1 MFRRQAR
8 LRREYIYRKSI
19 EAKERAIQEKKERI
33 KKAID
38 EGERIPTDL
47 QKEAIELQKQS
58 EWLDEGGEGIV
69 SHVDDEYRWSG
80 VTDPKIVI
88 TTSHDPSSKLKQ
100 FAKEL
105 KILFPNCQR
114 INRGQYEM
122 KKLVDACRANDVTDF
137 ILVQE
142 HRGVPDGITIC
153 HLPFGP
159 TAYFTLSNVVMR
171 HDVPDV
177 GKMSEQ
183 YPHLIFHN
191 FTSQLG
197 KRVVN
202 ILKHLFPVPKE
213 DSRRVVTFSVEDDF
227 ISILYK
233 IGYGRESR
241 SGRNGMDFTPLHEYQ
256 SKEGLSHC
264 TERIIAIVVT
274 ILEISKRNVVQR
286 DVQSADQSV
295 FRLFQ
300 FEHVQFDDKS
310 DQACKHAGDDDE
322 KAVLNFAGLH
332 ENLRAK
338 RLRAVQCAVLLEIFQ
353 HEFVEQDVHC
363 TAEHGAEQFLQRRR
377 PIVEDEHL
385 FWRILGQTDHF
396 QIATV
401 VFVKIT
407 QVVIVDSVEAVR
419 GVVHDLDNLLP
430 CCHVQGWVGFVGGVH
445 GHGPWFGRTWG
456 RIEQKS
462 GEGKIMATNRLRDEP
477 APLVQYQFG

>member
-80 VTDPKIVI
+80 VMDPKIVI

-100 FAKEL
+100 FAKLLPHHLLLVLGPFQEL

-227 ISILYK
+227 ISFRHHVYKKVNNEIVLTEVGPRFEMKRNILYK

-274 ILEISKRNVVQR
+274 ILEINKRNVVQL
-286 DVQSADQSV
+286 DAQLADQ
-295 FRLFQ
+295 F
-300 FEHVQFDDKS
+300 
-310 DQACKHAGDDDE
+310 
-322 KAVLNFAGLH
+322 
-332 ENLRAK
+332 
-338 RLRAVQCAVLLEIFQ
+338 
-353 HEFVEQDVHC
+353 
-363 TAEHGAEQFLQRRR
+363 
-377 PIVEDEHL
+377 
-385 FWRILGQTDHF
+385 
-396 QIATV
+396 
-401 VFVKIT
+401 
-407 QVVIVDSVEAVR
+407 
-419 GVVHDLDNLLP
+419 
-430 CCHVQGWVGFVGGVH
+430 
-445 GHGPWFGRTWG
+445 
-456 RIEQKS
+456 
-462 GEGKIMATNRLRDEP
+462 
-477 APLVQYQFG
+477 

>member
-142 HRGVPDGITIC
+142 HRGVPGKVLIVNVENVPSLKLFFVLDGITIC

-227 ISILYK
+227 ISFRHHVYKKVNNEIVLTEVGPRFEMKRNILYK
-233 IGYGRESR
+233 VGYGRESR
-241 SGRNGMDFTPLHEYQ
+241 SCRNGMDLTSLHEYQ
-256 SKEGLSHC
+256 SKKDLSHC
-264 TERIIAIVVT
+264 TKRIIKVVVL
-274 ILEISKRNVVQR
+274 ILEINKRNIVQR
-286 DVQSADQSV
+286 CSS
-295 FRLFQ
+295 
-300 FEHVQFDDKS
+300 
-310 DQACKHAGDDDE
+310 
-322 KAVLNFAGLH
+322 
-332 ENLRAK
+332 
-338 RLRAVQCAVLLEIFQ
+338 
-353 HEFVEQDVHC
+353 
-363 TAEHGAEQFLQRRR
+363 
-377 PIVEDEHL
+377 
-385 FWRILGQTDHF
+385 W
-396 QIATV
+396 
-401 VFVKIT
+401 
-407 QVVIVDSVEAVR
+407 
-419 GVVHDLDNLLP
+419 
-430 CCHVQGWVGFVGGVH
+430 
-445 GHGPWFGRTWG
+445 
-456 RIEQKS
+456 QKC
-462 GEGKIMATNRLRDEP
+462 
-477 APLVQYQFG
+477 

>member
-202 ILKHLFPVPKE
+202 ILKHLFPVPKD

-227 ISILYK
+227 ISFRHHVYKKVNNEIILTEVGPRFEMKLYCIK
-233 IGYGRESR
+233 LGTVES
-241 SGRNGMDFTPLHEYQ
+241 LEAA
-256 SKEGLSHC
+256 E
-264 TERIIAIVVT
+264 TEWIFCPYMNTSR
-274 ILEISKRNVVQR
+274 KR
-286 DVQSADQSV
+286 V
-295 FRLFQ
+295 FL
-300 FEHVQFDDKS
+300 
-310 DQACKHAGDDDE
+310 
-322 KAVLNFAGLH
+322 
-332 ENLRAK
+332 
-338 RLRAVQCAVLLEIFQ
+338 
-353 HEFVEQDVHC
+353 
-363 TAEHGAEQFLQRRR
+363 TAPNE
-377 PIVEDEHL
+377 
-385 FWRILGQTDHF
+385 
-396 QIATV
+396 
-401 VFVKIT
+401 
-407 QVVIVDSVEAVR
+407 
-419 GVVHDLDNLLP
+419 
-430 CCHVQGWVGFVGGVH
+430 
-445 GHGPWFGRTWG
+445 
-456 RIEQKS
+456 
-462 GEGKIMATNRLRDEP
+462 
-477 APLVQYQFG
+477 